1 MTTDLVMLT
10 ASAVLCALLFVPYG
24 VAQTLNWGIPVSVG
38 NREAPPA
45 LPDWAERGIRA
56 HRNMLEN
63 FPHFAALVLVAHLS
77 GVVNEATAFGAS
89 VFFCAR
95 VVHALVYLA
104 GVPWVRTAAFFAGLV
119 GEGIILGQV
128 IRAAA

>member
-1 MTTDLVMLT
+1 MGTRRFSSSKKFWTRMNRDELASSWASPSYGRAIKNRWSSGVMSMRL
-10 ASAVLCALLFVPYG
+10 
-24 VAQTLNWGIPVSVG
+24 
-38 NREAPPA
+38 
-45 LPDWAERGIRA
+45 
-56 HRNMLEN
+56 
-63 FPHFAALVLVAHLS
+63 FPHFAALVLVAHVS
-77 GVVNEATAFGAS
+77 GAVNEATAFGAS